1 MKNSN
6 PCTSIFIEFHILQSF
21 PVTCLNRD
29 DVGAPKSAIVGGV
42 PRARVSSQ
50 CWKRQVRLSLHDLGV
65 NLGIRTKQLGVLISQ
80 ACERLG
86 AESEKANRL
95 PHVRGGVSRGQS
107 SRFFPGWSSP
117 RAWGCFRFLRARYR
131 RDRVF
136 PTCVGV
142 FPLSHWRP
150 LCHSC
155 LPHVRGGV
163 SARVSAGR
171 RKTSSS
177 PRAWG
182 CFFSLT
188 DTRLLYRV
196 FPTCVGVFLIRS

>member
-1 MKNSN
+1 MVISEKCCRIYFRKRGQWSQKLKERKRCLWRN
-6 PCTSIFIEFHILQSF
+6 PCPWETDSQEHYVLTGFSWAESSALGQ
-21 PVTCLNRD
+21 TG
-29 DVGAPKSAIVGGV
+29 GASAGRRGG
-42 PRARVSSQ
+42 
-50 CWKRQVRLSLHDLGV
+50 RLS
-65 NLGIRTKQLGVLISQ
+65 
-80 ACERLG
+80 E
-86 AESEKANRL
+86 
-95 PHVRGGVSRGQS
+95 
-107 SRFFPGWSSP
+107 SSP

-182 CFFSLT
+182 GFFSLT

>member
-1 MKNSN
+1 M
-6 PCTSIFIEFHILQSF
+6 
-21 PVTCLNRD
+21 
-29 DVGAPKSAIVGGV
+29 
-42 PRARVSSQ
+42 
-50 CWKRQVRLSLHDLGV
+50 
-65 NLGIRTKQLGVLISQ
+65 
-80 ACERLG
+80 
-86 AESEKANRL
+86 
-95 PHVRGGVSRGQS
+95 RGGVSRGQS

-196 FPTCVGVFLIRS
+196 FPTCVGVFLGIERAMDARLRLPHVRGGVSNSIYAWQRFVVSSPRAWGCFHFHQRDKRRGRVFPTCVGVFPLWL